1 MLHSIPAAAPPAP
14 CFTLGRAA
22 CGPFTVGYAAF
33 DASPLPH
40 RLLPLNFPALILDFD
55 TGRTL
60 LTGPRARS
68 SLDGPTTW
76 GSGISVGLTPAGAA
90 TLAGMPISEISGQ
103 SVALDLPWASHL
115 AALPSWP
122 ARFTWLDTTFT
133 PAPAAAPDSRPA
145 LGSSP
150 DLGLNLDLDPHLAL
164 PAVSRWSPSPA
175 VTAAWWRLQQTP
187 RVRDVAAAL
196 GLSRRR
202 LERDFRREIGLS
214 PGAVARTARLQRSL
228 SALLRGAPPAA
239 AALTGGFADQSH
251 LTRTMREAVGLTPA
265 AFRAFV
271 QDVAP
276 PVP

>member
-22 CGPFTVGYAAF
+22 RGPFTVGYAAF

-60 LTGPRARS
+60 LTGPRAWS

-90 TLAGMPISEISGQ
+90 TLAGKPISEISEQ

-122 ARFTWLDTTFT
+122 ARFTWLDTIFT

-150 DLGLNLDLDPHLAL
+150 DLGLNLDPHLAL

>member
-1 MLHSIPAAAPPAP
+1 MLHSIPAAASSPA
-14 CFTLGRAA
+14 
-22 CGPFTVGYAAF
+22 
-33 DASPLPH
+33 AS
-40 RLLPLNFPALILDFD
+40 
-55 TGRTL
+55 
-60 LTGPRARS
+60 S
-68 SLDGPTTW
+68 
-76 GSGISVGLTPAGAA
+76 
-90 TLAGMPISEISGQ
+90 
-103 SVALDLPWASHL
+103 
-115 AALPSWP
+115 
-122 ARFTWLDTTFT
+122 